1 MRIGI
6 IAEGFSDILVVK
18 SVLKAL
24 TGIEMSEMHA
34 IRPIESFDET
44 DLAEMNFSNWQLVLE
59 SCKDESLIATF
70 FEMFDGDTIMV
81 VHLDTAERGEVGY
94 DIIEPQRTGHPD
106 WKAYSNK
113 LRDKVRCKVE
123 ALLPERFRDKVAYAI
138 AIEETDAWLI
148 PLFDS
153 SQNRDTSSYVKAKEK
168 LRAIISNIKKNSKY
182 IDTKHNNLD
191 YGNMGSEFRR
201 GLKEA
206 RKRNESL
213 NLFCIEV
220 SNFIND

>member
-24 TGIEMSEMHA
+24 TGIDMSEMHA

-59 SCKDESLIATF
+59 SCKDESLISTF
-70 FEMFDGDTIMV
+70 FEMFDGDNIMI
-81 VHLDTAERGEVGY
+81 VHIDTAERGEVGY
-94 DIIEPQRTGHPD
+94 DIVEPQRTGHPD
-106 WKAYSNK
+106 WKVYSNV
-113 LRDKVRCKVE
+113 LRDKVKSKVE
-123 ALLPERFRDKVAYAI
+123 SLLPERFRNKVAYAI

-153 SQNRDTSSYVKAKEK
+153 TTNRDTASYVRAKEK
-168 LRAIISNIKKNSKY
+168 LRTTISSIKRNSKY

-191 YGNMGSEFRR
+191 YANIGSEFRKR
-201 GLKEA
+201 LNDA

-220 SNFIND
+220 KNLIND

>member
-18 SVLKAL
+18 NVLKAL
-24 TGIEMSEMHA
+24 TGIDMSEMHA

-59 SCKDESLIATF
+59 SCKDESLISTF
-70 FEMFDGDTIMV
+70 FELFDGDNIMI
-81 VHLDTAERGEVGY
+81 VHIDTAERGEVGY
-94 DIIEPQRTGHPD
+94 DIIEPQRTGHLD
-106 WKAYSNK
+106 WKAYSK
-113 LRDKVRCKVE
+113 ELRDKVKCKVE
-123 ALLPERFRDKVAYAI
+123 VLLPERFRGKVAYAI

-148 PLFDS
+148 PLFDT
-153 SQNRDTSSYVKAKEK
+153 SQNRDTASYVKAKEK
-168 LRAIISNIKKNSKY
+168 LRTTISSIKRNSKY

-191 YGNMGSEFRR
+191 YANMGSEFRK
-201 GLKEA
+201 GLKNA
-206 RKRNESL
+206 RKMNESL

-220 SNFIND
+220 NNLIND